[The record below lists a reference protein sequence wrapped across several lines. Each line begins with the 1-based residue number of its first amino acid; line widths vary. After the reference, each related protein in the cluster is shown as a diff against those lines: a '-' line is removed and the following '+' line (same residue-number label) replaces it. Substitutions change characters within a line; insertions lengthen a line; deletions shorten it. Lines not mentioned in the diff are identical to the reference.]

1 MKLTQEQ
8 IDIIQS
14 SGNIRINAVAGS
26 GKTTTV
32 IEYAKARPRDKTI
45 LYLAFNK
52 SVKLEAARKFAEQG
66 LSNVRVET
74 AHSLAYSHVV
84 YRSGLKV
91 RSQGYQTAELV
102 DLLRIKSA
110 GESLSEYV
118 IANHVN
124 KFVSYFCNSSKRN
137 LEELNYAD
145 VVIDRKAREFVKINY
160 KAILKKTQQ
169 FLQLM
174 SEGKIEITH
183 DFYLKKFQLSEPRL
197 KFDYIL
203 FDEGQDASPA
213 MLDVFLKQSATKV
226 IVGDTHQQIYG
237 WRFAVNSLEKVDFR
251 NYYLSSSFRFG
262 NDIALLSSEVLKWKK
277 HLDAF
282 KHVTVRGLGKMGPIK
297 SKAVLAR
304 TNLALLMKAIEYVR
318 EKKDMKSLYF
328 EGNFS
333 SYTYAD
339 EGASLYDVLNLHLGK
354 SHLIRDM
361 LIARMTSIEE
371 LSEYSDKTE
380 DKQLSMMIDIVK
392 KYGEEIPE
400 ILKEIKRKHV
410 ENEQRSRADVIFSTV
425 HRCKGME
432 YDSVELVDDFTNE
445 VTLLINPIPKDEEFR
460 RELQMEEV
468 NLLYVAV
475 TRARMHL
482 RIPESLLPVGFPE
495 SNCIEV
501 LPSKKSEEE
510 TKKLESKAQKY
521 TQTIIAKPQETTKT
535 YSVPEI
541 RKRFAEAYQP
551 WTTELDDELTS
562 LFCTGSSLKEMA
574 EKLGRSQGSIR
585 ARIMHLELFELY
597 GF

>member
-318 EKKDMKSLYF
+318 EKKDIKSLYF

-521 TQTIIAKPQETTKT
+521 TQSIIAKPQQTTKT

>member
-1 MKLTQEQ
+1 
-8 IDIIQS
+8 
-14 SGNIRINAVAGS
+14 
-26 GKTTTV
+26 
-32 IEYAKARPRDKTI
+32 
-45 LYLAFNK
+45 
-52 SVKLEAARKFAEQG
+52 LEAARKFAEQG

-84 YRSGLKV
+84 YRSWLKV

-160 KAILKKTQQ
+160 KAILKKTHQ

-183 DFYLKKFQLSEPRL
+183 DFYLKKFQLSGPRL

-318 EKKDMKSLYF
+318 EKKDIKSLYF

-361 LIARMTSIEE
+361 LIARMTSIEKP
-371 LSEYSDKTE
+371 KT
-380 DKQLSMMIDIVK
+380 
-392 KYGEEIPE
+392 
-400 ILKEIKRKHV
+400 
-410 ENEQRSRADVIFSTV
+410 
-425 HRCKGME
+425 
-432 YDSVELVDDFTNE
+432 
-445 VTLLINPIPKDEEFR
+445 
-460 RELQMEEV
+460 
-468 NLLYVAV
+468 
-475 TRARMHL
+475 
-482 RIPESLLPVGFPE
+482 
-495 SNCIEV
+495 SNC
-501 LPSKKSEEE
+501 
-510 TKKLESKAQKY
+510 
-521 TQTIIAKPQETTKT
+521 
-535 YSVPEI
+535 
-541 RKRFAEAYQP
+541 R
-551 WTTELDDELTS
+551 
-562 LFCTGSSLKEMA
+562 
-574 EKLGRSQGSIR
+574 
-585 ARIMHLELFELY
+585 
-597 GF
+597 

>member
-1 MKLTQEQ
+1 
-8 IDIIQS
+8 
-14 SGNIRINAVAGS
+14 
-26 GKTTTV
+26 
-32 IEYAKARPRDKTI
+32 
-45 LYLAFNK
+45 
-52 SVKLEAARKFAEQG
+52 
-66 LSNVRVET
+66 
-74 AHSLAYSHVV
+74 
-84 YRSGLKV
+84 
-91 RSQGYQTAELV
+91 
-102 DLLRIKSA
+102 
-110 GESLSEYV
+110 
-118 IANHVN
+118 
-124 KFVSYFCNSSKRN
+124 
-137 LEELNYAD
+137 
-145 VVIDRKAREFVKINY
+145 
-160 KAILKKTQQ
+160 
-169 FLQLM
+169 
-174 SEGKIEITH
+174 
-183 DFYLKKFQLSEPRL
+183 
-197 KFDYIL
+197 
-203 FDEGQDASPA
+203 
-213 MLDVFLKQSATKV
+213 
-226 IVGDTHQQIYG
+226 
-237 WRFAVNSLEKVDFR
+237 
-251 NYYLSSSFRFG
+251 
-262 NDIALLSSEVLKWKK
+262 
-277 HLDAF
+277 
-282 KHVTVRGLGKMGPIK
+282 
-297 SKAVLAR
+297 
-304 TNLALLMKAIEYVR
+304 
-318 EKKDMKSLYF
+318 
-328 EGNFS
+328 
-333 SYTYAD
+333 
-339 EGASLYDVLNLHLGK
+339 
-354 SHLIRDM
+354 
-361 LIARMTSIEE
+361 
-371 LSEYSDKTE
+371 
-380 DKQLSMMIDIVK
+380 MMIDIVK
-392 KYGEEIPE
+392 KYGEDIPE

-521 TQTIIAKPQETTKT
+521 TQSIIAKPQQTTKT

>member
-521 TQTIIAKPQETTKT
+521 TQSIIAKPQQTTKT